1 MVHAGQGRQAIQ
13 GKLAVPVHAAARLLP
28 DRGAVAPV
36 SLWPGL
42 RVKFAGGAVAKP
54 DGLHASCAVC
64 ARWWQATKRASHGLD
79 FDGSRSFKWDG
90 SRRHKYIQS
99 KKEKQTLTLQAA
111 GRSLLRPVGPV
122 GCDMIGGMVIGAW
135 QTPMEP
141 PGRPLPVNPGAS
153 AVSAPPSAMFQ
164 YPWPNVSGLTQA
176 QMQPQVFHH
185 QVQHQVHHAHM
196 AQYGAPMASG
206 AWQAPQAVPVT
217 SAGQADSVRSGA
229 ISGSPAGG
237 DDVFKTSAPAPMA
250 AVAAPATT
258 EG

>member
-79 FDGSRSFKWDG
+79 FDGSRSFKWDS

-99 KKEKQTLTLQAA
+99 KKEKQTLSLQAA
-111 GRSLLRPVGPV
+111 GRSLLRPVGHFGV
-122 GCDMIGGMVIGAW
+122 SGCDRDVIGGMVIGAW

-141 PGRPLPVNPGAS
+141 PGRPHPANPT
-153 AVSAPPSAMFQ
+153 AMFQ

-176 QMQPQVFHH
+176 QMHYAQ
-185 QVQHQVHHAHM
+185 HAHM
-196 AQYGAPMASG
+196 AQYGAP
-206 AWQAPQAVPVT
+206 QAT
-217 SAGQADSVRSGA
+217 SVRSGA
-229 ISGSPAGG
+229 SSGSPAVC
-237 DDVFKTSAPAPMA
+237 DNIFKPTSAPPPMPPAASMA
-250 AVAAPATT
+250 AVSPLAAVA
-258 EG
+258 